1 MNHFRIRKKWQL
13 AAQGS
18 KECDIY
24 QFETDSAEPRHV
36 VFKVWTRGGK
46 MPARVYNLD
55 TESARGYWAYIVRT
69 HGAIITLQEETND

>member
-1 MNHFRIRKKWQL
+1 MNHIRTRRKWQL
-13 AAQGS
+13 AAQGP

-24 QFETDSAEPRHV
+24 QFETDSLEPRLV

-46 MPARVYNLD
+46 KSPRVYKLD
-55 TESARGYWAYIVRT
+55 TESARGYWVYIVRN

>member
-18 KECDIY
+18 NECDIY
-24 QFETDSAEPRHV
+24 QFETDSLEPRLV

-46 MPARVYNLD
+46 MPMRVYNLD
-55 TESARGYWAYIVRT
+55 TETARGYWGYIVRA
-69 HGAIITLQEETND
+69 HGAILTLQEETND